1 MGLLKNIYRHTNNFL
16 TGIFVLVLKLNKILI
31 VICIFGLNS
40 GILYSP
46 KLANAQLQ
54 LPSGG
59 ESGLSEK
66 MLRQSQP
73 KTLEPFE
80 PDTPEIIVI
89 KDSRELKDPGSGPA
103 FFVKSMSVEGNTVVD
118 DEALAPLLD
127 VGEGLEATLG
137 ILALTAQEIT
147 AFYASKGYFLAKA
160 YIPGQKI
167 ENGRVKIIIDEGR
180 VGNIKLKNNK
190 RFSNKDLLPPLRHI
204 LKEKVLSE
212 KTLEGTLLRL
222 NDLPGLKARSLLKAG
237 EQPGTSDL
245 TLDVTESSPHAF
257 SFDVDNFGSRF
268 TGKTR
273 MGISASNAHLL
284 TFGDL
289 FTMRGVKSEA
299 DQNLIQT
306 AYQFPLND
314 SGTRNLRFSFTHSDQ
329 NLGGGLE
336 ALKAGGRT
344 HIFNIEGQESFLRT
358 KTSQLKFKAGFNFK
372 RFKNFQLNQTT
383 SNDNINDVYFG
394 VNGYAVD
401 SYLGRS
407 IFDLT
412 LTRGI
417 SGTDQD
423 SALPSRVDGNA
434 AVSVLNLN
442 LSRFQGTKWLNS
454 YFILKGNGQLT
465 SNRALSPNLFAVG
478 GFGTVRGFPL
488 SEQSGDWGY
497 NLAAEYI
504 LPFPSKIPFGVGK
517 LTLSQIFSFT
527 AFLEHGKVF
536 VRDAR
541 AGENV
546 RESITGGG
554 FGFQVNIPKDKG
566 RAGTNFSVSYGL
578 PLTGPAPSDASS
590 GIIYINGAIKFF

>member
-1 MGLLKNIYRHTNNFL
+1 
-16 TGIFVLVLKLNKILI
+16 VLKFFKNKASVFL
-31 VICIFGLNS
+31 VCAFMWS
-40 GILYSP
+40 AFFTAP
-46 KLANAQLQ
+46 VKAQTQ
-54 LPSGG
+54 VPPSG

-66 MLRQSQP
+66 ALRQSQP
-73 KTLEPFE
+73 KPLEGLE
-80 PDTPEIIVI
+80 ARTPEIIVI
-89 KDSRELKDPGSGPA
+89 EDSRKLEDPGAGPA
-103 FFVKSMSVEGNTVVD
+103 FFVKGFEIEGNTVID
-118 DEALAPLLD
+118 DKTLALLLD
-127 VGEGLEATLG
+127 IGDGLEATLG

-147 AFYASKGYFLAKA
+147 ALYASKGYFLAKA
-160 YIPGQKI
+160 YIPRQKI
-167 ENGRVKIIIDEGR
+167 ENGRVKILIDEGKI
-180 VGNIKLKNNK
+180 GGITIKDNK
-190 RFSNKDLLPPLRHI
+190 RFTEDELLKRLEI
-204 LKEKVLSE
+204 IKKEDVLSE
-212 KTLEGTLLRL
+212 KTLEEILLSI
-222 NDLPGLKARSLLKAG
+222 NDLPGIKVRSLLKAG
-237 EQPGTSDL
+237 KEPGTSDL
-245 TLDVTESSPHAF
+245 TLEVTESSTHAF

-273 MGISASNAHLL
+273 MGISLSTAHLL

-289 FTMRGVKSEA
+289 FAVRGVKSEA
-299 DQNLIQT
+299 DQNLVQT
-306 AYQFPLND
+306 SYQFPLND
-314 SGTRNLRFSFTHSDQ
+314 SGTRTLRFTFTHSDQ

-336 ALKAGGRT
+336 ALNAGGRT
-344 HIFNIEGQESFLRT
+344 HIFNIEGQDAFLRT
-358 KTSQLKFKAGFNFK
+358 KTSQMKFKAGFNFK

-383 SNDNINDVYFG
+383 SNDNINDVYLG
-394 VNGYAVD
+394 VNGYAAD

-407 IFDLT
+407 TFDLT
-412 LTRGI
+412 LARGI
-417 SGTDQD
+417 AGTDQD

-434 AVSVLNLN
+434 EVSVLNLS
-442 LSRFQGTKWLNS
+442 LSRIQGTKLLNS
-454 YFILKGNGQLT
+454 YFILKSSGQLT

-504 LPFPSKIPFGVGK
+504 IPFPSKMPFGVGK
-517 LTLSQIFSFT
+517 LTLNQIFSFT

-566 RAGTNFSVSYGL
+566 RAGTNFSISYGL

-590 GIIYINGAIKFF
+590 GIIYANGLIKFY

>member
-1 MGLLKNIYRHTNNFL
+1 MLKFFNIKTCGFLICAFGGAILLAAP
-16 TGIFVLVLKLNKILI
+16 V
-31 VICIFGLNS
+31 
-40 GILYSP
+40 
-46 KLANAQLQ
+46 NAQTQ
-54 LPSGG
+54 VPSSG

-66 MLRQSQP
+66 VLRQSQP
-73 KTLEPFE
+73 KPFE
-80 PDTPEIIVI
+80 PLETNAPEIIVI
-89 KDSRELKDPGSGPA
+89 EDSRKLEDPGAGPA
-103 FFVKSMSVEGNTVVD
+103 FFVKSMSVEGNTVID
-118 DEALAPLLD
+118 DETLAPLLD
-127 VGEGLEATLG
+127 IGDGLEATLG

-160 YIPGQKI
+160 YIPRQKI
-167 ENGRVKIIIDEGR
+167 EDGRVKIIIDEGKIGD
-180 VGNIKLKNNK
+180 VAIKNNK
-190 RFSNKDLLPPLRHI
+190 RFTEEELLKR
-204 LKEKVLSE
+204 LKNIKNEDVLSE
-212 KTLEGTLLRL
+212 KTLEEILLSI
-222 NDLPGLKARSLLKAG
+222 NDLAGIKVRSLLKAG
-237 EQPGTSDL
+237 EKPGTSDL
-245 TLDVTESSPHAF
+245 TLEVTESSPHAF

-273 MGISASNAHLL
+273 MGVSASTAHLL

-289 FTMRGVKSEA
+289 FTVRGVKSEA
-299 DQNLIQT
+299 DQNLVQT
-306 AYQFPLND
+306 SYQYPLND
-314 SGTRNLRFSFTHSDQ
+314 TGTRTLRFSFTHSDQ

-344 HIFNIEGQESFLRT
+344 HIFNIEGQELFLKT
-358 KTSQLKFKAGFNFK
+358 KTTQLKFKAGFNFK

-394 VNGYAVD
+394 VNGYAAD

-412 LTRGI
+412 LARGI

-434 AVSVLNLN
+434 VVSVLNVN

-454 YFILKGNGQLT
+454 YFILKANSQLT
-465 SNRALSPNLFAVG
+465 GNRALSPNLFAVG

-504 LPFPSKIPFGVGK
+504 LPFPSKMPFGVGK
-517 LTLSQIFSFT
+517 LTLNQIFSFT

-566 RAGTNFSVSYGL
+566 RAGTNFSISYGL

-590 GIIYINGAIKFF
+590 GIIYANGAIKFY